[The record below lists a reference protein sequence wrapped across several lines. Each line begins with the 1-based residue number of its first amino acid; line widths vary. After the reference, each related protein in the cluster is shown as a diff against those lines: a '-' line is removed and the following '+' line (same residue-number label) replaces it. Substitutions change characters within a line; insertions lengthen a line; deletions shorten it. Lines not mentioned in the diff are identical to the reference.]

1 MTDNRTTELLP
12 CPICGRKATVSSW
25 WSDAEECGI
34 AGVGCSKESYV
45 NGYECARIIVMRIDE
60 KTALEDAIRIWNTR
74 VEPNGGTCDN
84 AELQAAYDA
93 ITAKCAELCRLCG
106 FEMVDAAG
114 EVIA

>member
-1 MTDNRTTELLP
+1 MSDNRTNELLP

-34 AGVGCSKESYV
+34 AGVGCSRESYV

-60 KTALEDAIRIWNTR
+60 KTALEDAVRIWNTR
-74 VEPNGGTCDN
+74 VDPKDGN

-93 ITAKCAELCRLCG
+93 LTAKCAELCRLCG

-114 EVIA
+114 EAIL